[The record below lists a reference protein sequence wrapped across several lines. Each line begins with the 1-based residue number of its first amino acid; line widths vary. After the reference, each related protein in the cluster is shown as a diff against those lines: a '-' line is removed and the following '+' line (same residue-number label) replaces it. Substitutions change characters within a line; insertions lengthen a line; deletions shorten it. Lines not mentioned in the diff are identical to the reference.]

1 MIRGDISMLKKI
13 AIFTMILGFAIIAF
27 SGYYIWDGKQKEA
40 ESIARA
46 EALLDEGN
54 KSKEGP
60 KKTGPFEAN
69 FGDEIGMLQ
78 IDKIDANIAIVEG
91 THEDELRHGV
101 GHYSGTAFPEE
112 DDQVVLSGHRDTV
125 FQRMGELDEGDIITV
140 RMPYGVYEYEIFETF
155 ITDADD
161 RTVIVPHDEE
171 VLTVTTCY
179 PFSYIGS
186 APDRYIIN
194 AKPVYKD

>member
-1 MIRGDISMLKKI
+1 MLRKI
-13 AIFTMILGFAIIAF
+13 AILFMFVGIGIIAF
-27 SGYYIWDGKQKEA
+27 AGFNLWDGKQKEA

-46 EALLDEGN
+46 ESLLN
-54 KSKEGP
+54 KSNHKEIVERVED
-60 KKTGPFEAN
+60 FDAN
-69 FGDEIGMLQ
+69 FGEEVGMLQ

-101 GHYSGTAFPEE
+101 GHYAGTAFPEE
-112 DDQVVLSGHRDTV
+112 DDQIVLSGHRDTV
-125 FQRMGELDEGDIITV
+125 FRRMGELEEGDIITV
-140 RMPYGVYEYEIFETF
+140 RMPYGNYEYEIFETY

-179 PFSYIGS
+179 PFNFIGS

-194 AKPVYKD
+194 AKPVYN